1 MRFDR
6 APPVASRGNSWAPS
20 VGPPVFTL
28 TTARPP
34 GKGRAGALRP
44 SGSGALRCLGL
55 QHAAVDLVALHGLEQ
70 GLEIAFAEALAV
82 VALALDELEEHGA
95 QHGLGEDLQQQ
106 ARLAAL
112 GRAVQ
117 QDAARLQLAHGLA
130 VTGQAA

>member
-34 GKGRAGALRP
+34 GQGRAGALRP

-82 VALALDELEEHGA
+82 VALALDELEEHGRSEERRV
-95 QHGLGEDLQQQ
+95 GKEC
-106 ARLAAL
+106 RS
-112 GRAVQ
+112 R
-117 QDAARLQLAHGLA
+117 
-130 VTGQAA
+130 